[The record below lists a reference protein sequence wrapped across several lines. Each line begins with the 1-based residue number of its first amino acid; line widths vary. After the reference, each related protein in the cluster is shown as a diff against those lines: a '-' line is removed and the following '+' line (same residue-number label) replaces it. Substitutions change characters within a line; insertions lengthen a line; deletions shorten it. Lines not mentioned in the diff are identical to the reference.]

1 MSQDIPTDFQG
12 AAEALR
18 RGDADLRIGAARGLG
33 ALDDPR
39 AIAPLTDALGDP
51 EPSVAVTA
59 AIAMTR
65 YGASAVE
72 ALFDVLRRRS
82 RGMVLAERCLVS
94 IEGSAAMLL
103 DKLETASSDI
113 VLRAATLRI
122 LAGSGDVSIVTLVIE
137 EALERGDAESAYAA
151 AQGIR
156 RLGQQLEVELLGRAL
171 LDSVHDKLTEEA
183 GRAMARRSDSAGI
196 LFTIAVSRRLAPA
209 RCAFEA
215 LVSMKG
221 TADEKLLEAFRE
233 GDAIARATAARVLA
247 ARGETS
253 SVSAA
258 GMLDDIHPI
267 ARTASLALTIS
278 AATDEGLEEVLE
290 NLGSENDPEVLLASA
305 RALIDR
311 EATSAAVE
319 VLERV
324 MATADGAYRH
334 GATAMLSH
342 CGLAG
347 LEVLVNVM
355 KSCPQERWTAAL
367 SLGDIEEQ
375 EVVLPEL
382 ARLLSYTPI
391 KCKWAAKWAAAYL
404 LSKAMYA
411 PAVAELREALSE
423 GDTKTR
429 RMAVEALV
437 GIGGE
442 GCEQELARVAEL
454 DPDPAVRLSA
464 AMFAPAG
471 SSAPAGRNS
480 AFWRTTKIPRS
491 PDSLPGFLEHLAS
504 GTPSVRAFAAL
515 MLGRTRRPEAAWG
528 LYEALFDE
536 DEGVALAAR
545 RALDSLPVWP

>member
-1 MSQDIPTDFQG
+1 MSHDIPMDFQG

-18 RGDADLRIGAARGLG
+18 RGDADLRIVAARALG
-33 ALDDPR
+33 SLDDPR
-39 AIAPLTDALGDP
+39 AIAPLADALDDP
-51 EPSVAVTA
+51 EPPVAVTA

-94 IEGSAAMLL
+94 IEGSAAILL

-137 EALERGDAESAYAA
+137 EALEKGDAESEYAA
-151 AQGIR
+151 AEGIK
-156 RLGQQLEVELLGRAL
+156 RLGRQLEVELLGRAL
-171 LDSVHDKLTEEA
+171 LYSVHDKLSEEA
-183 GRAMARRSDSAGI
+183 GRAMARRSDSVCI

-221 TADEKLLEAFRE
+221 TADETLLEAFRE

-267 ARTASLALTIS
+267 ARPASLALTIS
-278 AATDEGLEEVLE
+278 AATDERLEDVLE
-290 NLGSENDPEVLLASA
+290 DLGSENDPEVLLASA
-305 RALIDR
+305 RALIER

-319 VLERV
+319 ILERV

-334 GATAMLSH
+334 GAAAMLSC

-347 LEVLVNVM
+347 LEMLVNVM

-367 SLGDIEEQ
+367 SMGDIEEQ
-375 EVVLPEL
+375 EVLPEL
-382 ARLLSYTPI
+382 SKLLDGPV
-391 KCKWAAKWAAAYL
+391 KCKWAAAYL
-404 LSKAMYA
+404 LSKTLYA
-411 PAVAELREALSE
+411 PAVAALREALSE

-471 SSAPAGRNS
+471 SSADVRRNS
-480 AFWRTTKIPRS
+480 SDWRTTRIPRS
-491 PDSLPGFLEHLAS
+491 LDSLPGLLEYLAS
-504 GTPSVRAFAAL
+504 GTPSVRASAAFV
-515 MLGRTRRPEAAWG
+515 LGRTGRPEAAWS

-536 DEGVALAAR
+536 DKGVALAAR
-545 RALDSLPVWP
+545 RSLDSLPVWP